1 MRKKI
6 SANHHTGYTADTVF
20 VLVLLCVFAV
30 SVLLVLLTGT
40 GAYQNIAGKMETQY
54 KKLHQ
59 QILIQQGMQ

>member
-30 SVLLVLLTGT
+30 SGLKYIQAVCGDIYHILKTIM
-40 GAYQNIAGKMETQY
+40 NI
-54 KKLHQ
+54 
-59 QILIQQGMQ
+59 